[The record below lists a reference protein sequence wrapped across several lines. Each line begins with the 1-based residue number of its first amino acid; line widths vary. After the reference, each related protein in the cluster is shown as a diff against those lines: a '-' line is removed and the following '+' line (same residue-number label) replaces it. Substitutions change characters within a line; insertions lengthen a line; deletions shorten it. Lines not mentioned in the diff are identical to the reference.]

1 MSKQMQNEAWLC
13 ADPVYA
19 WRGRGEVTYRLM
31 SDEDKHA
38 LEAEFFASGRQ
49 RLLPRPADAAAVAV
63 RA

>member
-1 MSKQMQNEAWLC
+1 
-13 ADPVYA
+13 
-19 WRGRGEVTYRLM
+19 M